1 MNDETRG
8 ADMVAYADE
17 QRELRRLRY
26 AVSDAQALVRR
37 GRWALTV
44 TSAALS
50 ASVTGLVLV
59 GVVSNW
65 SAFERGQT
73 TLMDVLTA
81 GLILLAGCSGYALL
95 DTLQRMP
102 VRRERLRA
110 ALDDVQ
116 YAQDK
121 RGES

>member
-1 MNDETRG
+1 MNDETSG

-26 AVSDAQALVRR
+26 AVSDAQALVWR
-37 GRWALTV
+37 GRWMLTAASAV
-44 TSAALS
+44 LSTS
-50 ASVTGLVLV
+50 VMGLVLV
-59 GVVSNW
+59 GVASNW

-73 TLMDVLTA
+73 TLVDALTA